1 MNLER
6 FERLAEA
13 YGGDLARWPADTREA
28 AALFMAG
35 EPEHAAAVLAAHAE
49 LDFALDAWRP
59 PRASARLEEAI
70 LAAAPD
76 ARRRRAGLADWLW
89 RAGAGAGLA
98 AACAAGLVLGVA
110 VSDAVQLKASDE
122 TLSAA
127 LAGYDEL
134 SGAAMAE
141 AVS

>member
-13 YGGDLARWPADTREA
+13 YGGDIARWPVETREA

-35 EPEHAAAVLAAHAE
+35 EPDHAAAILAANAE

-59 PRASARLEEAI
+59 PRASGGLEEAI
-70 LAAAPD
+70 LAAAPA
-76 ARRRRAGLADWLW
+76 ARRRPGFVDWLW

-110 VSDAVQLKASDE
+110 VSDAVQMKASDE
-122 TLSAA
+122 VVSAA
-127 LAGYDEL
+127 LVGYDEL
-134 SGAAMAE
+134 SGVVGE
-141 AVS
+141 GVS